1 MHRYTYVSKHG
12 YVCTRCTY
20 VWLWGCGCVY
30 SAAASEYKRL
40 SSSRGSQGGSVSDQ
54 ALRGSSQQSGEAG
67 HTSVCLETALA
78 PFPGSRVREPLFG
91 NIPVMTGEACL
102 P

>member
-1 MHRYTYVSKHG
+1 MHTMHIRVVVG
-12 YVCTRCTY
+12 
-20 VWLWGCGCVY
+20 VWMCVF
-30 SAAASEYKRL
+30 L
-40 SSSRGSQGGSVSDQ
+40 SSMGWQEEARKPRGSVSDQ
-54 ALRGSSQQSGEAG
+54 ALRSSSQQSGGEGGGSRAIGKLDG